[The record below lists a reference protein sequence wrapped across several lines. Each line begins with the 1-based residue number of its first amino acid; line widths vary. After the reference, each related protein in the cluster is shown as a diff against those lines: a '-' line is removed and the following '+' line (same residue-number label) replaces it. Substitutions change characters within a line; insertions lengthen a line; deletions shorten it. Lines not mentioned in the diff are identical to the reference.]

1 MNNVS
6 RGRRYA
12 KRWRRYQDRMD
23 RLACGQ
29 ENWFMGREY
38 GGAIDA
44 YWRVRRHELI
54 SRGVPSTNLT
64 PVRRHAFL

>member
-1 MNNVS
+1 
-6 RGRRYA
+6 
-12 KRWRRYQDRMD
+12 MD